1 MFRSA
6 YLTPYSVWAVSL
18 PGPATEE
25 AGRDSAPAAAGPE
38 RFGPNS
44 AEVSA
49 FLDAIARLTG
59 AQWRK
64 VVAARRSAAAVIRDP
79 SVQPAEAIRRMLRG
93 DYSGGDP
100 PSDPSA
106 GLALALAGTLEQKSD
121 EEVVATWQ
129 AASALARRRQL
140 AALTFAAHYVPFA
153 GVIPLVTV
161 EPPVPSVER
170 FAKALRWL
178 SEAQWQALARGWTLD
193 REASAALLQAA
204 MKSRTREAE
213 EAAALAALA
222 VAAKHLSGDAGWAAV
237 KTAVHGSRVLA
248 CRPELT
254 TDQLRALWAP
264 LEDAIALRSLDEPAS
279 APAPGRASA
288 PARAAAAK
296 AAPKKRAASKRGP
309 QYGPNSAEVTAFVK
323 AVPTLT
329 AIQWL
334 RVLDR
339 KQLVASVTRERSGQ
353 PGDVVRASL
362 VAIRGTR
369 HLEPDARAR
378 VLSAVERAAYA
389 LGSREHLTSEQAAQH
404 YGPLTEVIPLEQVD
418 AAVFAARLADLNPE
432 EWVRLAGLAPAV
444 DVAAVS
450 PLVNAADALAE
461 HLAERS
467 DEEISVTWQALAALV
482 NRHLLSP
489 IKFAVSF
496 APFASGVTVVKP
508 RSLTPHVQR
517 YLTAVGRLSAHQC
530 SLLGEPWLLADD
542 LSSKLSSAVT
552 DGGARAAEEAAA
564 LAALVTVPMRL
575 TGDAGWAAAKT
586 AAYGARVIA
595 CRGKVSDEDL
605 SALWKPLERA
615 IPLASLDTPSKSKP

>member
-1 MFRSA
+1 
-6 YLTPYSVWAVSL
+6 VSS

-25 AGRDSAPAAAGPE
+25 AGRDLAPAAAGPE

-49 FLDAIARLTG
+49 FLDALGRLTA

-64 VVAARRSAAAVIRDP
+64 VAAGRRSAAALVRDP
-79 SVQPAEAIRRMLRG
+79 TVQAADAIRFMLRG
-93 DYSGGDP
+93 APNGGDP
-100 PSDPSA
+100 PSEPSSN
-106 GLALALAGTLEQKSD
+106 LALALAGPLEQRSD
-121 EEVVATWQ
+121 DEVIATWQ

-140 AALTFAAHYVPFA
+140 AALTFAAHYMPFA

-161 EPPVPSVER
+161 EEPIPSVEL
-170 FAKALRWL
+170 FTKALRWL
-178 SEAQWQALARGWTLD
+178 GEPQWRSLARSWTLD

-204 MKSRTREAE
+204 MKTRAREAE
-213 EAAALAALA
+213 ESAALAALA
-222 VAAKHLSGDAGWAAV
+222 VASKHLSRDAGWAAV
-237 KTAVHGSRVLA
+237 KTAVHGSRVLT

-254 TDQLRALWAP
+254 TDQLTVLWAP
-264 LEDAIALRSLDEPAS
+264 LEEAIALRSLDEQPVTARS
-279 APAPGRASA
+279 PAPVKASKKKVAVDA
-288 PARAAAAK
+288 PPP
-296 AAPKKRAASKRGP
+296 APKKKVAPRRGP
-309 QYGPNSAEVTAFVK
+309 QYGPNSSEVTAFIK
-323 AVPTLT
+323 AVPILT

-334 RVLDR
+334 RVMDR
-339 KQLVASVTRERSGQ
+339 RQLVASVTRERSAQ
-353 PGDVVRASL
+353 PATVVRACL
-362 VAIRGTR
+362 AAIRGIR
-369 HLEPDARAR
+369 HLDLEARCN
-378 VLSAVERAAYA
+378 VFSAVERAAYA
-389 LGSREHLTSEQAAQH
+389 LESKDHLTAEQAAEH
-404 YGPLTEVIPLEQVD
+404 YGLLSEVIPLEQVD
-418 AAVFAARLADLNPE
+418 AATFAGRLAELNPE

-450 PLVNAADALAE
+450 PLVSAGDALAD
-461 HLAERS
+461 HLAERT

-482 NRHLLSP
+482 SRHLLSP

-508 RSLTPHVQR
+508 KSLSPHVQR

-530 SLLGEPWLLADD
+530 TLLAEPWLLADD
-542 LSSKLSSAVT
+542 VSSKLSSAVT

-575 TGDAGWAAAKT
+575 TGDAGWGAAKT

-595 CRGKVSDEDL
+595 CRGKLSADDL

-615 IPLASLDTPSKSKP
+615 IPLASLEAPSKSKS